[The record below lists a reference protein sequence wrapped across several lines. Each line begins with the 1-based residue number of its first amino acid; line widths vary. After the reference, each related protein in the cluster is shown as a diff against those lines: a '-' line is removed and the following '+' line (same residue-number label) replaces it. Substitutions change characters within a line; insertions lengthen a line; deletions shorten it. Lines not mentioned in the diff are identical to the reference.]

1 MLKLYKTING
11 RLRYHEAW
19 TTEESV
25 IEHWGAV
32 GERGETREHAY
43 DARSQADEDAILTV
57 LKKPIEDGFTPFE
70 PEYEATLLVE
80 YAVSGMGNDSDLE
93 KRHALEDRLNEVL
106 GWTGLGAV
114 DGGSIGSGTM
124 EVCCYVVDFAIA
136 KQVIETALSGSEFAN
151 FTRIYDEGD
160 A

>member
-1 MLKLYKTING
+1 MLKLYKNIDG
-11 RLRYHEAW
+11 KLRYHEAW
-19 TTEESV
+19 VSDESV

-43 DARSQADEDAILTV
+43 DAGSQSEEDAILAA
-57 LKKPIEDGFTPFE
+57 LKEPIESGFTPFE
-70 PEYEATLLVE
+70 PENEAVLLVE
-80 YAVSGMGNDSDLE
+80 YAVSGMGDDSDLK

-136 KQVIETALSGSEFAN
+136 KPVIETDLSNSEFAN
-151 FTRIYDEGD
+151 FIRIYDEG
-160 A
+160 AV

>member
-1 MLKLYKTING
+1 MLKLYKAIDG

-19 TTEESV
+19 TTDESV

-32 GERGETREHAY
+32 GERGETREHGY
-43 DARSQADEDAILTV
+43 DARSQSEEDAILAA
-57 LKKPIEDGFTPFE
+57 LKEPLENGFIPFE
-70 PEYEATLLVE
+70 QENEVTLLVE

-136 KQVIETALSGSEFAN
+136 NQVIETALSGSEFAD